1 MPTTTITPIPVNSGT
16 LTLKNR
22 SDMTYVHMGA
32 GKFLMFYSQRNPNLV
47 YAYVVNVTGL
57 NTASPVSTNG
67 PQFAFPSS
75 NGNVRAWKMAANRVL
90 VLLGNDL
97 RVIDIDGSDN
107 LTLRAANL
115 PNAYNVNYLWKN
127 SGGVDNS
134 DTNDMGS
141 MITATS
147 LSDNVMMVFK
157 RGTAFTTQ
165 ANTNTSYY
173 CFKITFDPVAD
184 TLTSVSQTSGNIHGA
199 VSSSG
204 HSRIIVKDI
213 PNTTEKMITTP
224 GSEGNSSETRNSNTV
239 RLKDVRVMNADGLY
253 TIMLHP
259 DNNGTMYYSA
269 GMTQVSSAGTK
280 YSVHFVLPINRTTY
294 IGFHDGC
301 SFLTHTGSTPFA
313 SAKASVSPSDG
324 TGSWNN
330 YNKFSSSGEYTMVN
344 DAILI
349 DQYHALVLL
358 TAPIVPTLGG
368 GAKTAKEAS
377 GSSNFLRVVRFVDP
391 NFTDV
396 SSQTKVYNSID
407 LGVALSPDQ
416 PNMLHKV
423 DENCFV
429 FLSKKD
435 TTEGNM
441 QVVIKAIRAA

>member
-1 MPTTTITPIPVNSGT
+1 MPTTTVTPIPVNSGT

-57 NTASPVSTNG
+57 NTASPASTNG

-115 PNAYNVNYLWKN
+115 PNAYTANYLWKN
-127 SGGVDNS
+127 TSGVENA
-134 DTNDMGS
+134 DTNDRGNTIAAS
-141 MITATS
+141 A

-157 RGTAFTTQ
+157 RGTSFTSQ
-165 ANTNTSYY
+165 NSEYNGYY
-173 CFKITFDPVAD
+173 PFRIVFDPVAD
-184 TLTSVSQTSGNIHGA
+184 TLTSTQINTGNILIGA
-199 VSSSG
+199 VGSSISY
-204 HSRIIVKDI
+204 SRMSIKDL
-213 PNTTEKMITTP
+213 P
-224 GSEGNSSETRNSNTV
+224 GSTDKVVTITSTQDDSTSMRNGRTPRIQDVLVVNSAFSYVRCLNPNSGSMTYNGPFTQ
-239 RLKDVRVMNADGLY
+239 
-253 TIMLHP
+253 
-259 DNNGTMYYSA
+259 NNQYA
-269 GMTQVSSAGTK
+269 I
-280 YSVHFVLPINRTTY
+280 HFVLPINSSNY
-294 IGFHDGC
+294 LGFIDGC
-301 SFLTHTGSTPFA
+301 STLRHTGSTPFTPK
-313 SAKASVSPSDG
+313 SSYTTTDYS
-324 TGSWNN
+324 GSWGN
-330 YNKFSSSGEYTMVN
+330 YNKYSSSGEFTMVN

-349 DQYHALVLL
+349 DQYHALVLMSAP
-358 TAPIVPTLGG
+358 TAPTLANGV
-368 GAKTAKEAS
+368 KTAKEAP
-377 GSSNFLRVVRFVDP
+377 GGSNFLRVIRLVDP

-407 LGVALSPDQ
+407 LGVALNPDQ